1 MLLIKR
7 TRRSYTQLGCSIF
20 SHWKHENGNHCDFF
34 VAHVWS
40 FDGDKA
46 MIQKHYRNRTHL
58 NPVTKNLEKC
68 DILFFMEKME
78 NNYTVEIVDAV
89 TTVRFL
95 IKPGPDEIR
104 KSIDEVALISASGL
118 RLWDLSAG
126 GWDLTSEK
134 LEEIADYAKTKLML
148 PSKVAIVAPKDLS
161 YGLSR
166 VYEALRRQEGLEIE
180 IFRDEQKAL
189 SWLKVDSA

>member
-1 MLLIKR
+1 
-7 TRRSYTQLGCSIF
+7 
-20 SHWKHENGNHCDFF
+20 
-34 VAHVWS
+34 
-40 FDGDKA
+40 
-46 MIQKHYRNRTHL
+46 
-58 NPVTKNLEKC
+58 
-68 DILFFMEKME
+68 ME
-78 NNYTVEIVDAV
+78 NYTVEIVDDVTAV
-89 TTVRFL
+89 LFL

-104 KSIDEVALISASGL
+104 KSIDEVASISASGL

-166 VYEALRRQEGLEIE
+166 VYEALRR
-180 IFRDEQKAL
+180 
-189 SWLKVDSA
+189 

>member
-1 MLLIKR
+1 MK
-7 TRRSYTQLGCSIF
+7 
-20 SHWKHENGNHCDFF
+20 
-34 VAHVWS
+34 
-40 FDGDKA
+40 
-46 MIQKHYRNRTHL
+46 
-58 NPVTKNLEKC
+58 
-68 DILFFMEKME
+68 KMKK
-78 NNYTVEIVDAV
+78 NYTVEIADDV
-89 TTVRFL
+89 TTVRFF

-104 KSIDEVALISASGL
+104 KSIDDVASINASGL

-189 SWLKVDSA
+189 SWLKTDSA